1 VARKQAQYRSINPL
15 HYANVQ
21 KGAPG
26 YDAQRD
32 RPAGGDVVS
41 AIQEYKAIL
50 ADKDK
55 PDAERLEALRFLA
68 HFVGDIHQPLH
79 VGHKEDKGGNDLQVR
94 FFDRGT
100 NLYAVWD
107 TGIIQRGGK
116 EWEQL
121 ARELNGRLTTED
133 AKKRTEQMQP
143 DAWAQESYRIVLAQV
158 YAGVSPGAKLSQSY
172 VDEKLPLVEQQLS
185 IAGLRLAAVLNET
198 LGCCGPVL
206 PVPGAAAPETK
217 NAATGAMVYVTRS
230 GKKYHAEG
238 CRYLTASKSE
248 ISLADAKQRYEAC
261 KVCCPPE

>member
-1 VARKQAQYRSINPL
+1 
-15 HYANVQ
+15 
-21 KGAPG
+21 
-26 YDAQRD
+26 
-32 RPAGGDVVS
+32 
-41 AIQEYKAIL
+41 
-50 ADKDK
+50 
-55 PDAERLEALRFLA
+55 
-68 HFVGDIHQPLH
+68 
-79 VGHKEDKGGNDLQVR
+79 
-94 FFDRGT
+94 
-100 NLYAVWD
+100 
-107 TGIIQRGGK
+107 
-116 EWEQL
+116 
-121 ARELNGRLTTED
+121 
-133 AKKRTEQMQP
+133 
-143 DAWAQESYRIVLAQV
+143 
-158 YAGVSPGAKLSQSY
+158 VSPGAKLSQSY